1 MNFRNNIMTDAFS
14 SAGIDVALGRKII
27 SNPEEYFA
35 GVSTQEAE
43 WLKGI
48 ILPAY
53 RKGFRTIF
61 LVGSALAAVA
71 FFVALFLMP
80 QVELT
85 RPDDAKLKAEAKLE
99 ADKKKE
105 KC

>member
-1 MNFRNNIMTDAFS
+1 MTNSFA
-14 SAGIDVALGRKII
+14 SAGIDAALGRKII
-27 SNPEEYFA
+27 SNPEQYFS
-35 GVSTQEAE
+35 GVSTEEADR
-43 WLKGI
+43 LKGI

-53 RKGFRTIF
+53 RQGFRTIF

-80 QVELT
+80 QVELA
-85 RPDDAKLKAEAKLE
+85 RPDDAKLKAKAKLE
-99 ADKKKE
+99 ADKKRE